1 MIGQPTTRVDG
12 PVKVT
17 GRATYAY
24 EYWQDEPPLYGVVVT
39 ATIGRGRITEI
50 DTSPAERSPGV
61 RAVITHKNVPPQGA
75 RDDTI
80 PWSYWRARP
89 TLGSEEISHYGEV
102 VALVVATT
110 LEEAQTAANLLHI
123 TYAIEPGHFDLSANE
138 EQAYPPKHLIPAM
151 PFLPTD
157 SSVGNL
163 IQNSKTPK

>member
-1 MIGQPTTRVDG
+1 MIGQPTSRVDG

-61 RAVITHKNVPPQGA
+61 RAVITHKNAPPQGA

-89 TLGSEEISHYGEV
+89 ILSNEEISHYGEV

-110 LEEAQTAANLLHI
+110 LEERKRPQTFSILRTRLNPDILTSPQTKNGL
-123 TYAIEPGHFDLSANE
+123 T
-138 EQAYPPKHLIPAM
+138 HLN
-151 PFLPTD
+151 T
-157 SSVGNL
+157 
-163 IQNSKTPK
+163 